1 MTSIA
6 ARVFAVIAA
15 LAAAVAMA
23 PAQDVSLDD
32 VRRVAA
38 YAADW
43 ELLDRP
49 VSGADSTR
57 LRAAVADARR
67 DFGGRGPA
75 LARYFLTHTHPP
87 PQNIAFF
94 FLLHAVGDL
103 PTVRVLADALIDP
116 PIPEGSVIGRDPYE
130 LASHS
135 KRSYKIPRFA
145 PIRVGS
151 RSSMPC

>member
-49 VSGADSTR
+49 V
-57 LRAAVADARR
+57 
-67 DFGGRGPA
+67 
-75 LARYFLTHTHPP
+75 
-87 PQNIAFF
+87 
-94 FLLHAVGDL
+94 
-103 PTVRVLADALIDP
+103 
-116 PIPEGSVIGRDPYE
+116 
-130 LASHS
+130 
-135 KRSYKIPRFA
+135 
-145 PIRVGS
+145 
-151 RSSMPC
+151 